1 MECSNFP
8 IKILSINFDNFISD
22 NTNWDK
28 ISLNI
33 AKKKKNPYLEQN
45 EPLLRG
51 KDLL

>member
-8 IKILSINFDNFISD
+8 VKILSINFDNFISD

-33 AKKKKNPYLEQN
+33 AKKNPYLEQN
-45 EPLLRG
+45 EPFFER
-51 KDLL
+51 